1 MYTIEKEVICEQ
13 TIKKSI
19 FITHLYP
26 VTTIDEVNDYLKKIK
41 KNHYDATHNCYS
53 YIVGEDG
60 SIYKNSDDGEPA
72 QTAGVVIYE
81 VLKKNNLTNI
91 ICIVTRYFGGIK
103 LGAGGLI
110 RAYGSSSS
118 NAVNMANLIEII
130 KEITIKITT
139 TYPYANEI
147 LNYFEKYQNI
157 DKSFLEKVELKYI
170 VPEAKFSEIS
180 EAIINMTKN
189 NIKIEVL

>member
-1 MYTIEKEVICEQ
+1 
-13 TIKKSI
+13 
-19 FITHLYP
+19 
-26 VTTIDEVNDYLKKIK
+26 
-41 KNHYDATHNCYS
+41 
-53 YIVGEDG
+53 
-60 SIYKNSDDGEPA
+60 
-72 QTAGVVIYE
+72 
-81 VLKKNNLTNI
+81 
-91 ICIVTRYFGGIK
+91 
-103 LGAGGLI
+103 
-110 RAYGSSSS
+110 
-118 NAVNMANLIEII
+118 MANLIEII